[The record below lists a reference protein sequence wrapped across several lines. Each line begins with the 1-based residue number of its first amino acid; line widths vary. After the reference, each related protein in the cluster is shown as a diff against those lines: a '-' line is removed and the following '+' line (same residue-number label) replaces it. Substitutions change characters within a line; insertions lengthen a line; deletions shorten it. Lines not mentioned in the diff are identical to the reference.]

1 MSIHIFNEN
10 DLINYTAHSAPASG
24 DIRDLTIYRTAT
36 RRQRL
41 KTKSKLKRNE

>member
-24 DIRDLTIYRTAT
+24 DIV
-36 RRQRL
+36 
-41 KTKSKLKRNE
+41 SKKPPSIRKRSSNEPK